1 MKRALVLAVL
11 LLGCHAPGY
20 AADAHELNEAA
31 LEFIVNQ
38 MQPGIVLLA
47 LRDDS
52 GAVWLSTEGFEALR
66 LNLPQAEPI
75 EHEAK
80 RYLPLAAIEGIRLE
94 IDGRMQRVLVQ
105 APASSFR
112 ATELTAAALTNPMVT
127 RAAPGAF
134 LNYQLSARREQ
145 DTSEGIAAELGLF
158 GSPGVFTNT
167 VTAQH
172 TEGAMRA
179 VRLESTLRRDFI
191 DSMTTLSIGD
201 AVSDAGSYG
210 NAVRFGGVR
219 WAKNFD
225 LRPDLVTMPLLS
237 SAGTA
242 TVPSTIEVF
251 VNGQLVSQQDV
262 PPGPF
267 VIDRLPVVSGTGE
280 VSVVVRDAFGREHVS
295 TSSFYASQALL
306 ARGLSQYAI
315 DLGSLRENFG
325 LKSADYDELMAQGT
339 WRRGLTDGITVE
351 GHAELSAGS
360 LRNLGVNGAF
370 RFGRLGV
377 LSLTGAAGSDADG
390 AGWLGGVGFERR
402 GLRSSFV
409 VSTQLASDG
418 YRQLGD
424 SFTPDSRVRSRTL
437 VQSGASFGRAGSLGL
452 ALARQ
457 TYFEGPART
466 TVALN
471 HSVNLN
477 GRGMLNLIASRAF
490 GERKLTGA
498 YLIYTLP
505 LDGRR
510 TFSSSLVKSEG
521 TDEGP
526 VALASLIQ
534 NPQAG
539 SGTGYRLSAA
549 STADYEAAL
558 QHRFASGELDL
569 ESTRHAGEVA
579 HAAYLSGAFTLLDG
593 QLSAARSVTGSFAV
607 VDVGDLAD
615 VPVYLENQPVTKTN
629 SRGRA
634 LLPELRPYEA
644 NRVGIDPR
652 DLPIETRV
660 VASELMIAPPFR
672 SGVVARFPVE
682 RIRSGSFRLRRSDG
696 SPVPAGAWVEFNGE
710 RFPVALDGFVY
721 VTNFDHG
728 LSAHATWKSG
738 RCRFRI
744 EPPPPDEPAPDMG
757 EIVCRDLPGLVDSR

>member
-1 MKRALVLAVL
+1 MKRALVLALL
-11 LLGCHAPGY
+11 LLGCHGPGH
-20 AADAHELNEAA
+20 AADAHELNEKA

-38 MQPGIVLLA
+38 VQPGLVLLA
-47 LRDDS
+47 LQEENGS
-52 GAVWLSTEGFEALR
+52 LWLSKESFEALR
-66 LNLPQAEPI
+66 LNLPNVEAI
-75 EHEAK
+75 ERDTQ
-80 RYLPLAAIEGIRLE
+80 RYFPLAAIDGIRLE
-94 IDGRMQRVLVQ
+94 IDGLMQRVFVQ
-105 APASSFR
+105 APANSFQ
-112 ATELTAAALTNPMVT
+112 ATELSASTRSSPMVT

-134 LNYQLSARREQ
+134 LNYQLSAQRDRE
-145 DTSEGIAAELGLF
+145 TREGIAAELGLF
-158 GSPGVFTNT
+158 GAPGVFTNT
-167 VTAQH
+167 VTV
-172 TEGAMRA
+172 RDKA
-179 VRLESTLRRDFI
+179 VRLESTLTRDFI
-191 DSMTTLSIGD
+191 GSMTTLSIGD

-219 WAKNFD
+219 WAKNFG

-237 SAGTA
+237 STGTA

-280 VSVVVRDAFGREHVS
+280 VSVVVRDQFGREHVS
-295 TSSFYASQALL
+295 SSSFYASQALL

-315 DLGSLRENFG
+315 DVGSLRENFG
-325 LKSADYDELMAQGT
+325 LESADYGGLMAQGT
-339 WRRGLTDGITVE
+339 WRRGLTDEITLE
-351 GHAELSAGS
+351 GHAELAAGS
-360 LRNLGVNGAF
+360 LRNFGVNSAF
-370 RFGRLGV
+370 QIGRLGV
-377 LSLTGAAGSDADG
+377 LSLTGATGADEEGS
-390 AGWLGGVGFERR
+390 GWLGGAGFERR
-402 GLRSSFV
+402 GTRSSFV
-409 VSTQLASDG
+409 ISTQLASDG

-424 SFTPDSRVRSRTL
+424 SFAPELRVRSRTL
-437 VQSGASFGRAGSLGL
+437 VQSGTSFGRAGSLGV
-452 ALARQ
+452 ALVRQ
-457 TYFEGPART
+457 TYFDSPART

-471 HSVNLN
+471 HSVSLA
-477 GRGMLNLIASRAF
+477 GRGMLSLIASRAF

-505 LDGRR
+505 LDRRR
-510 TFSSSLVKSEG
+510 TFSSSLLKTEG
-521 TDEGP
+521 VDDGP

-534 NPQAG
+534 NPEIG
-539 SGTGYRLSAA
+539 SGTGFRLSAA

-558 QHRFASGELDL
+558 QHRFLNAEVDL
-569 ESTRHAGEVA
+569 ESMRYGGQST
-579 HAAYLSGAFTLLDG
+579 HAAYVSGAITLLDG

-615 VPVYLENQPVTKTN
+615 VPVYLENQPVTRTN

-644 NRVGIDPR
+644 NRIGIDPR
-652 DLPIETRV
+652 DLPFETRV
-660 VASELMIAPPFR
+660 AARELMIAPPFR

-696 SPVPAGAWVEFNGE
+696 SPVPSGAWVEFNGE

-728 LSAHATWKSG
+728 LSAFATWKSG
-738 RCRFRI
+738 RCRFRV
-744 EPPPPDEPAPDMG
+744 EPPPPNEPAPDMG